1 MLCSILQVTTVRG
14 LMCRQI
20 FLGGELLESYSST
33 DEGQQQKY
41 AEGPLCIEWLDN
53 KKADEFSPDKC
64 WAVFMQGRK

>member
-41 AEGPLCIEWLDN
+41 AEGPLCIE
-53 KKADEFSPDKC
+53 
-64 WAVFMQGRK
+64 